1 MARVQIAEMLGVV
14 LHSPVV
20 NADERGTFTKYFE
33 QDLAR
38 PHELESGLN
47 SLSMATNIEAGTLR
61 GLHFQISPYQEEKVI
76 ICLRGAI
83 FDVIVDLREGS
94 PTIGNWASIELK
106 SDQPSSL
113 FLPKGFAHGYQTLTP
128 EASVFYGLSSEHRPE
143 KARSLLFA
151 DGDLNISWPLPV
163 SQISLKDSQ
172 GVSLSQAL
180 VAAKGPFS

>member
-1 MARVQIAEMLGVV
+1 MARVQFSEMLGVV
-14 LHSPVV
+14 LHSPAV

-33 QDLAR
+33 RDLTR
-38 PHELESGLN
+38 LDESVSCLN
-47 SLSMATNIEAGTLR
+47 SLSMATNDETGTLR

-94 PTIGNWASIELK
+94 PTIGKWASIELK
-106 SDQPSSL
+106 SNQPASL

-128 EASVFYGLSSEHRPE
+128 DTSVFYGLSSEYLPE
-143 KARSLLFA
+143 KARSLKFS

-172 GVSLSQAL
+172 GISLIQAL
-180 VAAKGPFS
+180 AVANGPSS